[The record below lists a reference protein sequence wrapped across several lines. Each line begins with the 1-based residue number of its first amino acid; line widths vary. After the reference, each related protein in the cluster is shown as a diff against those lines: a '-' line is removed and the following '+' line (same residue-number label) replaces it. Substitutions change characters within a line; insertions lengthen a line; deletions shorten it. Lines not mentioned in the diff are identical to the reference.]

1 MSDNTVENQEELN
14 EEQNTQTQN
23 VEVETEAQTEEGNE
37 ETTEE
42 VSELEKIQAEL
53 EELKEKHLRLHSEF
67 DNFRKRTNKEK
78 ANLIVTA
85 GEKIL
90 VKVLPVVDDFDRAT
104 KSNVEVDDAEKIKEG
119 YNLIHDKF
127 VKLLETEG
135 VKPINAVGE
144 AFDSDLHEAL
154 TQIPSPSED
163 MKGKVIDEIE
173 KGYYLG
179 EKVIR
184 FSKVVVGA

>member
-14 EEQNTQTQN
+14 EEQNTQNADT
-23 VEVETEAQTEEGNE
+23 ETKETEEVVE
-37 ETTEE
+37 ETTE
-42 VSELEKIQAEL
+42 VSELEKVQAEL
-53 EELKEKHLRLHSEF
+53 AEQKEKYLRLYSEF
-67 DNFRKRTNKEK
+67 DNYRKRTNKEK
-78 ANLIVTA
+78 VDLIVTA
-85 GEKIL
+85 AEKIL
-90 VKVLPVVDDFDRAT
+90 VKILPVVDDFDRAE
-104 KSNVEVDDAEKIKEG
+104 KSNVEVDDTEKIKEG
-119 YNLIHDKF
+119 YKLIHDKF
-127 VKLLETEG
+127 VKLLESEG
-135 VKPINAVGE
+135 LKPINATGE
-144 AFDSDLHEAL
+144 EFNADLHEAL

>member
-14 EEQNTQTQN
+14 EEQNTQSQN
-23 VEVETEAQTEEGNE
+23 VEAEVQTEEIKE
-37 ETTEE
+37 ETVQEEE
-42 VSELEKIQAEL
+42 VSEVEKLQAEL
-53 EELKEKHLRLHSEF
+53 DELKEKHLRLHSEF

-78 ANLIVTA
+78 ANLIITA

-90 VKVLPVVDDFDRAT
+90 VKILPVVDDFDRAE

-119 YNLIHDKF
+119 YSLIHDKF
-127 VKLLETEG
+127 VKILEAEG
-135 VKPINAVGE
+135 LKAINATGE
-144 AFDSDLHEAL
+144 EFDSDLHEAL